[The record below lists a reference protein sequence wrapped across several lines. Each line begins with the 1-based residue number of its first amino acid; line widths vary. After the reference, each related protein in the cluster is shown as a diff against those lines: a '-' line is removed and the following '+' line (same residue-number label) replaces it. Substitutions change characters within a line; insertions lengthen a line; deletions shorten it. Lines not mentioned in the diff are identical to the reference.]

1 MFRLAAAFIMFV
13 STVLDA
19 GSVLAQQRLPTI
31 PPDQYT
37 ADQKK
42 AAEEFLA
49 TRKVP
54 VFGPFEPMMHSPEV
68 MNMARAVG
76 DYLRYHSAIGI
87 HNSLERSLIPWIESQ
102 ERSEGWG
109 NARKM
114 RNLAADRGL

>member
-1 MFRLAAAFIMFV
+1 MFRLAAASIMFV
-13 STVLDA
+13 STVLEA

-54 VFGPFEPMMHSPEV
+54 
-68 MNMARAVG
+68 A
-76 DYLRYHSAIGI
+76 SA
-87 HNSLERSLIPWIESQ
+87 
-102 ERSEGWG
+102 SE
-109 NARKM
+109 
-114 RNLAADRGL
+114 

>member
-1 MFRLAAAFIMFV
+1 MFRLAAAIIMFV

-49 TRKVP
+49 VRKVP
-54 VFGPFEPMMHSPEV
+54 VFGPFEPMIHSPEV
-68 MNMARAVG
+68 GVSTP
-76 DYLRYHSAIGI
+76 SA
-87 HNSLERSLIPWIESQ
+87 
-102 ERSEGWG
+102 
-109 NARKM
+109 
-114 RNLAADRGL
+114 